1 MNSLGLLLL
10 DLLRLAETPLYSS
23 YAWLSDRLGRRVSLA
38 EFLALVQ
45 ELLDRDQVRLW
56 SIDVESGERAERRA
70 LPPDL
75 ARRYM
80 ALGHADGR
88 YDPLGLTLALGP
100 NAGPGLEAD
109 REVDLD
115 FERGTFDL
123 VAAPSTASAALRQLG
138 RYFPDVDIVPETTT
152 QAGGRTRVAGRVG
165 ANQALSQGADT
176 PPR

>member
-1 MNSLGLLLL
+1 MNSLGWLLL
-10 DLLRLAETPLYSS
+10 DLLRLADTPLYSS
-23 YAWLSDRLGRRVSLA
+23 YAWLGDRLGRRVSLL

-56 SIDVESGERAERRA
+56 SIDVESGERDERHA

-75 ARRYM
+75 AQRYM
-80 ALGHADGR
+80 ALGHADDR

-100 NAGPGLEAD
+100 KAGPNPEAD
-109 REVDLD
+109 WEVDLD

-123 VAAPSTASAALRQLG
+123 IATSSAASAALRQLG

-152 QAGGRTRVAGRVG
+152 QAGGRTRIVGRVG
-165 ANQALSQGADT
+165 AQEALTRGADT
-176 PPR
+176 PR